1 MYEVIN
7 GIVAAMILELV
18 NKFSLLTYNTTLPGW
33 ERFTSLP
40 IACARCVLPKP
51 TPHK

>member
-33 ERFTSLP
+33 ERFYLVAYCLCKMCFTQTYAP
-40 IACARCVLPKP
+40 
-51 TPHK
+51 